1 MRSPILLCHHPFCLG
16 ETLSKASLSVSQS
29 PLGLSF
35 MPMNSVPTEL
45 SWGSTW
51 SPLGKGC
58 PAQDLCPWAPKSAL
72 PMLHIRAAP
81 LPPRPNL
88 EPAWFPAEIQKREVC
103 CPLPKGLGWIP
114 FHCCHLFPLRCLS
127 PAPPRVLAPKM
138 FYSRIS
144 FWSLLPCTAA
154 HLKTP
159 GGPTCPFSAQAQPG
173 PVCSKKPEK
182 FTRRGRHFRE
192 GSQMRWD

>member
-1 MRSPILLCHHPFCLG
+1 MRSPILLSHHPFCLG
-16 ETLSKASLSVSQS
+16 ETLPKASPSVSQS

-45 SWGSTW
+45 CRESTW

-72 PMLHIRAAP
+72 PMLHIRAASP
-81 LPPRPNL
+81 PPPPPRTWSQPGSL
-88 EPAWFPAEIQKREVC
+88 QKYRNG
-103 CPLPKGLGWIP
+103 KYAAHFRTRLGWIP

-127 PAPPRVLAPKM
+127 PAPARVLAPKM
-138 FYSRIS
+138 FYSRIF

-154 HLKTP
+154 HLRTP
-159 GGPTCPFSAQAQPG
+159 GGPHVPILSSSPARTSLL
-173 PVCSKKPEK
+173 
-182 FTRRGRHFRE
+182 
-192 GSQMRWD
+192 

>member
-1 MRSPILLCHHPFCLG
+1 MRSPILLSHHPFRLG

-45 SWGSTW
+45 CWGSTW
-51 SPLGKGC
+51 SPRGERLPCPGPVSLGPQVG
-58 PAQDLCPWAPKSAL
+58 PAN
-72 PMLHIRAAP
+72 AAHQTCI
-81 LPPRPNL
+81 PPPPNL

-103 CPLPKGLGWIP
+103 CPLLKGLGWIP
-114 FHCCHLFPLRCLS
+114 FHCCHLFPLRCVS

-144 FWSLLPCTAA
+144 FWSLLPWTAA